1 MIHSNAAAGGG
12 YRRRAALAALSL
24 LAAAGTVPAAAQPV
38 DGSLCAQAALIRD
51 AAVECRHDAAGQP
64 SLPAELSPRQVWAL
78 KQQFGAR
85 IVLIDVRMPVETV
98 ATGSAQVTDHVIPVR
113 IAPAGVDDSKPLPS
127 SKLVDDPRFIENVA
141 QTLRISGVPQ
151 GTPIVVLCRTANRS
165 AVALK
170 KLRAAGYD
178 NVSDLIGGMDGKSN
192 ALDEDEMGWRASRL
206 PISRF
211 VDPPL

>member
-1 MIHSNAAAGGG
+1 MMRLDAAPVGWQ
-12 YRRRAALAALSL
+12 RRWTVLAAFPLLALASAL
-24 LAAAGTVPAAAQPV
+24 PAAAQPV
-38 DGSLCAQAALIRD
+38 DGPLCAQAALIRN

-113 IAPAGVDDSKPLPS
+113 IAPAGMDDSKPLPS

-141 QTLRISGVPQ
+141 QTLRISGVPR

-165 AVALK
+165 AVAVK

-192 ALDEDEMGWRASRL
+192 ALDDDEMGWRASRL

-211 VDPPL
+211 VDPPI